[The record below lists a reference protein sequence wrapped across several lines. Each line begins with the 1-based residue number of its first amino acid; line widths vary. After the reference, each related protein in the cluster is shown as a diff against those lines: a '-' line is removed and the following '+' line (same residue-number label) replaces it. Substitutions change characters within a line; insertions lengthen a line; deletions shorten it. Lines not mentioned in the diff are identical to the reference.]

1 MKTTLLSLLALTASV
16 SAHPSTLRHG
26 HLHST
31 KRQDYGAGNA
41 ASAQPWTDNVG
52 YGLAYDLMAD
62 NGGCRTPAEIQAD
75 MASYS
80 AQGITLIRTYD
91 VGCDNGA
98 LAAAIQAHPGM
109 KLFAGI
115 NTVTNV
121 AGDLGKLVGMLSPYW
136 AVVDTI
142 NIGNEQVNNGAAS
155 VGQVVAALGQA
166 RGILGAAGYT
176 GQIVTVDTFI
186 AIKNNPALCQ
196 ASDYC
201 AANTHAYFD
210 PNTGA
215 DGAGAFV
222 KLMQQQVSA
231 AAGGKRTVITE
242 SGWPSCGGDG
252 ARTNE
257 AAQGTAIAS
266 LKGAFASD
274 KNNLVLFQ
282 DKNALYKKE
291 GGIEVCFGIF
301 N

>member
-1 MKTTLLSLLALTASV
+1 MKTALISALALAATV

-41 ASAQPWTDNVG
+41 NTNADWTDNAG

-62 NGGCRTPAEIQAD
+62 NGGCRQPAEIQ
-75 MASYS
+75 SEI
-80 AQGITLIRTYD
+80 AQYAAAGVTLIRTYD

-98 LAAAIQAHPGM
+98 LAAAIQSHPGM

-115 NTVTNV
+115 NTVNNV
-121 AGDLGKLVGMLSPYW
+121 ASDLGKLVGMLSPYW

-155 VGQVVAALGQA
+155 VDQVVAAIGQA

-176 GQIVTVDTFI
+176 GKVVTVDTFI
-186 AIKNNPALCQ
+186 ALQNNPALCI

-210 PNTGA
+210 PNTSP
-215 DGAGAFV
+215 DQAGAFV
-222 KLMQQQVSA
+222 KRMQAAVSA
-231 AAGGKRTVITE
+231 AAGGKKTVVTE
-242 SGWPSCGGDG
+242 SGWPSCGGD
-252 ARTNE
+252 ASRTSE
-257 AAQGTAIAS
+257 SAQGSAIAS
-266 LKGAFASD
+266 LKGAFAAD
-274 KNNLVLFQ
+274 QGELVLFQ
-282 DKNALYKKE
+282 DRNAVYKGQGVE
-291 GGIEVCFGIF
+291 ACWGIY